1 MSVGMYFYL
10 SRRDHTETAA
20 GESRW
25 TDPIDDDALSFSPF
39 CEELVLLAGP
49 PGGLHVD
56 SRFRQL
62 RGKLLVWRGLK
73 DEEGYDKY
81 LWEG

>member
-10 SRRDHTETAA
+10 SRCDHTETAA
-20 GESRW
+20 RESRW
-25 TDPIDDDALSFSPF
+25 TDPIDNDALSFSPF

-62 RGKLLVWRGLK
+62 RGKLVGV
-73 DEEGYDKY
+73 EGV
-81 LWEG
+81 EG